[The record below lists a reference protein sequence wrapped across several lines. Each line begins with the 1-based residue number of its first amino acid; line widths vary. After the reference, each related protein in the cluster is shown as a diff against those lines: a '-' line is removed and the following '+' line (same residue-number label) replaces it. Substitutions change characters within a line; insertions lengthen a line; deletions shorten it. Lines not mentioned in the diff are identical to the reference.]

1 MKQLVQWYSRK
12 NQEWP
17 LITKSATS
25 AVLLA
30 LGDLGCQMA
39 EQQQCAVH
47 TPSSS
52 SSGANDRE
60 ELPAATITAAHGELD
75 LNRTLRMGAWGLFF
89 GGSTGHVFYNAVEH
103 MVPRS
108 WNGAR
113 GIAAKVFIDQALY
126 TPPLTLAFF
135 SFQHFFAL
143 PCETRSLLE
152 SVTSSTDKLWPTL
165 KVNWVYWS
173 CVHIATFSIIPVDYR
188 VLFVATKNLLWSAFL
203 SIMAY
208 APRATETS
216 AEVCPPTREN
226 R

>member
-1 MKQLVQWYSRK
+1 MKQLVQWYSHK

-17 LITKSATS
+17 LTTKSVTS

-39 EQQQCAVH
+39 EQQCALH
-47 TPSSS
+47 TPFST
-52 SSGANDRE
+52 ANDMERII
-60 ELPAATITAAHGELD
+60 LTAANGELD

-89 GGSTGHVFYNAVEH
+89 GGSTGHFFYNAVEH

-108 WNGAR
+108 WNGPR

-135 SFQHFFAL
+135 SFQHFLTL
-143 PCETRSLLE
+143 PFETRSLLE

-203 SIMAY
+203 SITAY